1 MNNLSVTPTG
11 IEVHPTGISKT
22 VTVVVPVGTDNKPGL
37 YDSNDD
43 HQLPTHVSSFVIE
56 SITGGTTIDLQL
68 VKDLRIVAD
77 FPSRKAGQ
85 SFGSQE
91 FDRNFGFDRFLL
103 YNHTDKEVT
112 VELII
117 LRVGTFSL
125 APEGGGVASHVS
137 IDGTP
142 NVAVPSGVK
151 VTGVEF
157 PDKMTVQG
165 AVTVPDG
172 VKVTGVQFP
181 DKMTVQG
188 AVTVPDGVKVTGVQF
203 PDKMTVQ
210 GAVTVP
216 DGVKVTGVQFP
227 DKMTVQGAVT
237 VPDGVK
243 VTGVDFPNK
252 MDVQGVV
259 SLMPG
264 TMINTV
270 FMADAAVAI
279 KGTPEVKLASGTIK
293 VDPVPSPSLCAGGRP
308 TVNKAMAKLISAREK
323 RVSVLIQADISN
335 TNDLWICDA
344 SSDHVL
350 CAIIQPGCS
359 FGLDFSGELWAQSA
373 NDGQKAYITDLYN
386 P

>member
-1 MNNLSVTPTG
+1 MNNLSVTPAG
-11 IEVHPTGISKT
+11 IEVHPTAISKT
-22 VTVVVPVGTDNKPGL
+22 VTVVVPAGTDNKPGL

-56 SITGGTTIDLQL
+56 SITGGSTIDLQL

-77 FPSRKAGQ
+77 FPKRRAGQ

-103 YNHTDKEVT
+103 YNHTDAEIT
-112 VELII
+112 VELIM

-125 APEGGGVASHVS
+125 ASEGGGLASHVS

-142 NVAVPSGVK
+142 NVAVPGGIK

-188 AVTVPDGVKVTGVQF
+188 AVTVPDGVKVTGVE
-203 PDKMTVQ
+203 
-210 GAVTVP
+210 
-216 DGVKVTGVQFP
+216 FP

-243 VTGVDFPNK
+243 VTGVDFPDK
-252 MDVQGVV
+252 MNIQGVV
-259 SLMPG
+259 GLSSG
-264 TMINTV
+264 TMVNAV
-270 FMADAAVAI
+270 FMSDATVAI

-308 TVNKAMAKLISAREK
+308 IVNKAMAKLISAREK

-344 SSDHVL
+344 SSAHVL

-373 NDGQKAYITDLYN
+373 EDGQKAYITDLYN